1 MDINVHVILDES
13 PALQALTAL
22 VKGTLANGSV
32 TESSKPVKKQADI
45 EKKVKV
51 EKLVI
56 PKKQVVE
63 DSAVPESPERETET
77 ETDLVLTEAQ
87 SQELRKK
94 MAPLLKA
101 DKDGTMKKA
110 GAWLKENNLERLSA
124 MKQSQ
129 LPDFLKVIGAE

>member
-22 VKGTLANGSV
+22 VKGTLANGGV

-51 EKLVI
+51 EKPVI

-63 DSAVPESPERETET
+63 DSAVPKSPDG
-77 ETDLVLTEAQ
+77 ETDLVLTDAQ

-110 GAWLKENNLERLSA
+110 GSWLKENNLERLSA

-129 LPDFLKVIGAE
+129 LTDFLKVIGAE